1 MTAIWSS
8 QTTIIKKGWY
18 KNMKAISIGNRY
30 EIYEDSLKSYDRLP
44 VHTYTVRFD
53 NGIATGTRA
62 GQDRICISIEP
73 AEVARHDG
81 LQQASC

>member
-1 MTAIWSS
+1 MTAIWAS
-8 QTTIIKKGWY
+8 QPTIIEKRMVQR
-18 KNMKAISIGNRY
+18 MKAISIGNRY